1 MIFLHFSLCLPP
13 WPGGSLVTPGGG
25 RDVEPVG
32 REVVGDTA
40 GGVYHGQPLGD
51 VEEALEEHLA
61 QVLKDRHFQKCCH
74 TLQLMA
80 LRLSVALGQSVV
92 PRHILLTVQSA
103 GMGKDKA
110 EDKTL
115 PFCWLIRTNAITSK
129 PQLTVLTDGVCREEV
144 DHPRG
149 GRVGPEQPEVGRDH
163 RKGPVLHAQAVGR
176 HRAVNE
182 VKHN

>member
-25 RDVEPVG
+25 RNVEPVG

-92 PRHILLTVQSA
+92 PRHILLTVQFAS
-103 GMGKDKA
+103 MGKDIF
-110 EDKTL
+110 EDKRF
-115 PFCWLIRTNAITSK
+115 PFCWLSRTNAIPSK
-129 PQLTVLTDGVCREEV
+129 PQLPVLPDGVWREEI

-149 GRVGPEQPEVGRDH
+149 GRVRPEQAEVRRDH
-163 RKGPVLHAQAVGR
+163 GQGPALHAQVVGS
-176 HRAVNE
+176 HRAVSE
-182 VKHN
+182 MKHN